1 LCINELAVTF
11 KDITNKKHKMAA
23 RIKKKGIYCIE
34 GLWDHGYIQD
44 QSTVLPILDLLEKRD
59 YCNYIY
65 HDCATK
71 SELEYFLDKWKDKTI
86 NEKYPI
92 LYLAFHGDPG
102 YIFLTHEDKYSFTE
116 LANFLGDKCKGKIIY
131 FGSCSTLNIDKR
143 RINSFFKKTGAIAT
157 IGYKKDIDWIQSAA
171 CDLFVFEAL
180 QSDKLDTTGVKKIH
194 KKIISDYGNLHKI
207 LKLRFVIND
216 KLHFSRQRK

>member
-1 LCINELAVTF
+1 
-11 KDITNKKHKMAA
+11 M
-23 RIKKKGIYCIE
+23 KKGIYCIE
-34 GLWDHGYIQD
+34 GLWDHGNIQD
-44 QSTVLPILDLLEKRD
+44 QSTVLPILDLLEKRG

-71 SELEYFLDKWKDKTI
+71 SELEYFLEKWKNKKI
-86 NEKYPI
+86 QEKYPI

-102 YIFLTHEDKYSFTE
+102 FIFLTHEDKYSLAE
-116 LANFLGDKCKGKIIY
+116 LADYLNGKSIGKIIY

-143 RINSFFKKTGAIAT
+143 KINSFLKKTGAIAT
-157 IGYKKDIDWIQSAA
+157 IGYKIDIDWIQSAA

-180 QSDKLDTTGVKKIH
+180 QSDKHDTTGIKKIY

-207 LKLRFVIND
+207 LDLRFVIND
-216 KLHFSRQRK
+216 NQHFSRQRK